1 MTLRTAVVGGGTVSA
16 IHLSGIVENPQ
27 TELAGICDV
36 DEDVARDLADE
47 YDTRAFFDLE
57 EMIDAVDLDWIHLCT
72 PVQTHLDLART
83 AIEAG
88 IPVQIEK
95 PITETYAEFEEL
107 AEVATAHGVP
117 VSEVHNHV
125 FDPAMRVAMARKA
138 EGRLGEVRGVNLV
151 YTGSSN
157 PDDPN
162 RGPWNFDL
170 AGGEFEEGLP
180 HPLYLTLRAGGY
192 PRDEHAIRATTSL
205 FGDYD
210 KPFDYDGAQVQYVTA
225 DEVLCSTTVVG
236 GTIPNRVLMI
246 HGTEASL
253 TVDFV
258 SQTVEV
264 HDREYKSSSVARA
277 LNNLDRAGDR
287 LLGTAA
293 NVRGVA
299 RRARNDDWE
308 TEKMMNGH
316 YYQFD
321 AEARALSTES
331 ELPVPLDE
339 ARWTVRLMEAIR
351 DDARAE
357 RLQGDSRDGV
367 DHEALADHEGE

>member
-1 MTLRTAVVGGGTVSA
+1 MTLRTAVVGGGTVSTV
-16 IHLSGIVENPQ
+16 HLTGIQQNPR
-27 TELAGICDV
+27 TELAGVCDI
-36 DEDVARDLADE
+36 DEDVARDLAAE
-47 YDTRAFFDLE
+47 YDTRPFFDLS
-57 EMIDAVDLDWIHLCT
+57 EMIAEVDLDWIHLCT
-72 PVQTHLDLART
+72 PVQTHLDLATT

-95 PITETYAEFEEL
+95 PITETYAEFERL
-107 AEVATAHGVP
+107 AEVATAHGVA

-125 FDPAMRVAMARKA
+125 FDPAMRVAMAREA
-138 EGRLGEVRGVNLV
+138 EGRLGDVKGVNLV
-151 YTGSSN
+151 YTGSSR

-192 PRDEHAIRATTSL
+192 PRDADAVRATTSL
-205 FGDYD
+205 YGEYERS
-210 KPFDYDGAQVQYVTA
+210 FDYDGAQVQYVTA
-225 DEVLCSTTVVG
+225 DDVLCSTTVLG
-236 GTIPNRVLMI
+236 GTVPNRVLLV
-246 HGTEASL
+246 HGTDASL

-264 HDREYKSSSVARA
+264 HDRDYKASSAARA

-287 LLGTAA
+287 LAGTVA
-293 NVRGVA
+293 NARGVLQ
-299 RRARNDDWE
+299 RLRNDDWD
-308 TEKMMNGH
+308 TERSLNGH

-321 AEARALSTES
+321 AEARALETGGEM
-331 ELPVPLDE
+331 PVPLEE
-339 ARWTVRLMEAIR
+339 ARWTVRLMEAVR

-357 RLQGDSRDGV
+357 RATQSGPAPTLGADG
-367 DHEALADHEGE
+367 E